1 MGTKNRRAGIMDSYT
16 CHKCLDDYESDDIV
30 WADELGNI
38 EKHLYAYCVGC
49 LPAQLEEYNG

>member
-1 MGTKNRRAGIMDSYT
+1 MDSYT